1 MKNVVGKSDADSLGR
16 RLCIDTYSF
25 IYPLENG
32 IEAGVNDE
40 ETKSRNSGN
49 WWNYCR

>member
-1 MKNVVGKSDADSLGR
+1 MLWASPMLTVWAVGCVLTLIVSYIL
-16 RLCIDTYSF
+16 
-25 IYPLENG
+25 LENG